1 MTQLLADTAP
11 IRRGLVADPKAT
23 HYRRM
28 RQAVWLYLY
37 LLLAAN
43 PETGRRLLALPLVA
57 RDMGLSEG
65 TIRSW
70 LGHLRKAGYVRVE
83 RVAGNTRV
91 TIHRWRAPKVVQEAP
106 VTPRRASRR
115 PEPRITADRLAER
128 LGASP
133 SDPFFAE
140 IVSTAPPGVLR
151 ETLEEVLAVPVARI
165 RKSRAALFRYL
176 IRQRLTR

>member
-11 IRRGLVADPKAT
+11 IRRGLVADPKAA

-57 RDMGLSEG
+57 QDMGFSEG
-65 TIRSW
+65 TVRSW

-83 RVAGNTRV
+83 RIAGNTRV
-91 TIHRWRAPKVVQEAP
+91 TLHRWRTPKP
-106 VTPRRASRR
+106 VSGAG
-115 PEPRITADRLAER
+115 EPRTGRRRSEPQLTAKRLAER
-128 LGASP
+128 LGAAP
-133 SDPFFAE
+133 DDPFFAG
-140 IVSTAPPGVLR
+140 IVSSASQDALR
-151 ETLEEVLAVPVARI
+151 EVLEEVLAVPATRI

-176 IRQRLTR
+176 IRQRLIR